1 MRIGLD
7 VMGGDFVPQAPIAG
21 VASVLPVL
29 PADAQLV
36 LLGDQAVITAELAR
50 QGIAIDPSRVQ
61 IVHAPSVIGMH
72 EHAAKAFTAK
82 QDSSIAVGIGLVKQ
96 GKLDAFISAGNTGA
110 MLVGS
115 VIALGTIEGVLRPT
129 IGAFYP
135 SKSGYAMFCDV
146 GANTDCK
153 PEMLVQFGMLG
164 SVFMREVMHIDN
176 PRVALLNIG
185 EEPTKGNQVAQ
196 AAYQLFDAQRDRLN
210 FIGNAEGRDMNRSMA
225 DVYVCDGFTGNILL
239 KFGESFYDLMKEK
252 LPHDEHVEEFN
263 FERVGGLPILG
274 VKGNIIVGH
283 GISSPLA
290 FHNMI
295 LRAADIVHTQLPA
308 KIERALAQA
317 VTA

>member
-1 MRIGLD
+1 
-7 VMGGDFVPQAPIAG
+7 MGGDFVPHAPVEG
-21 VASVLPVL
+21 VASVLAHL
-29 PADAQLV
+29 PADVRLV
-36 LLGDQAVITAELAR
+36 LIGDEPVLRAELAR
-50 QGIAIDPSRVQ
+50 LKIDPEKVDV
-61 IVHAPSVIGMH
+61 VHAPSVIGMH

-82 QDSSIAVGIGLVKQ
+82 PDSSIAVGIGMTKKGL
-96 GKLDAFISAGNTGA
+96 LHAFISAGNTGA
-110 MLVGS
+110 MMVGS

-135 SKSGYAMFCDV
+135 SNGSYALIADV

-153 PEMLVQFGMLG
+153 PEVLVQFGQIG
-164 SVFMREVMHIDN
+164 AVFMKEVMGIEN

-185 EEPTKGNQVAQ
+185 EEPSKGNQIAQ
-196 AAYQLFDAQRDRLN
+196 AAHQLFLQQQDRIN
-210 FIGNAEGRDMNRSMA
+210 FVGNAEGRDMNRGVA

-239 KFGESFYDLMKEK
+239 KFAESFYDYMKEK
-252 LPHDEHVEEFN
+252 LPNDHEIETFN

-274 VKGNIIVGH
+274 VKGIVVVGH

-295 LRAADIVHTQLPA
+295 LRTGEIVRTQLPD
-308 KIERALAQA
+308 KIARALAET